1 MLDKLIEWDSATLI
15 YLNNLG
21 GENFDLFWITVTKF
35 HTWIPLYLI
44 IIFLIFWKNSS
55 KQGLWMLSSYVSML
69 LMLSVTISATKA
81 FVERHRPNTD
91 ESINSLIRIVYESS
105 NYSFF
110 SGHAASSFSIAALA
124 VLFLRKKFPLIY
136 VVWLYPILFSISRIY
151 LGVHYPSDIIAGA
164 MVGILFA
171 FIFYRM
177 HQKFRSLY
185 IM

>member
-1 MLDKLIEWDSATLI
+1 MLEKLIEWDSATLI

-35 HTWIPLYLI
+35 PTWIPLYLI

-55 KQGLWMLSSYVSML
+55 KQGLWMLLSYVSML
-69 LMLSVTISATKA
+69 VILSISINTAKDL
-81 FVERHRPNTD
+81 VGRLRPNVD
-91 ESINSLIRIVYESS
+91 ESINSFIRIVLQSS

-124 VLFLRKKFPLIY
+124 VLFLRKKFPLIH
-136 VVWLYPILFSISRIY
+136 VVWLYPMLFSFSRIY

-171 FIFYRM
+171 SIFYLM
-177 HQKFRSLY
+177 YQKFRAPY